1 MTEQVSGLAQ
11 GRVLARELELALEQG
26 SARVPVSAQAQARGL
41 EQVLEPGQVWVP
53 AQVRAL
59 ALGPVQEK
67 VPVPVPE

>member
-11 GRVLARELELALEQG
+11 GRVLARELELEQG

-59 ALGPVQEK
+59 ALGPVREK

>member
-26 SARVPVSAQAQARGL
+26 SARVPVSAQARGL

-59 ALGPVQEK
+59 ALGPVQE
-67 VPVPVPE
+67 